1 MEKIAVVGAGLAGS
15 LISVFLARRGFK
27 VDVFERRSDM
37 RNIQQSAGRS
47 INLALSTRGIKAL
60 KKAGVAEKILK
71 HALPM
76 HGRMMHEVNGELK
89 YQPYGKDG
97 QYINSISRR
106 LLNVELMNLAE
117 DFENV
122 SMYFEHKC
130 LNVDFE
136 NTQLTFQTNM
146 GKKTESYSSIIGSD
160 GAFSALRMAMQ
171 TSGRFNFSQ
180 DYLPHGYKELN
191 IPPKSG
197 QAQMDINSLHI
208 WPRGEFMLIAL
219 PNPDNTFTCTLFLPF
234 EGVDGFDNLKGD
246 DEVMRFFQKYFS
258 DAQDLMPNLL
268 DEFKSNPTSSLVTV
282 RCYPWVKEKVALMGD
297 ASHAIV
303 PFYGQGMNS
312 SFEDCVILDDMM
324 EKYLPNWDKVFDAYQ
339 EERKPNADA
348 IADLALQ
355 NFIEMR
361 DLVGDK
367 DFLYQ
372 KKIEHRLCSLYPEQ
386 FKSQYELVTFSN
398 QPYHEALNKGQHN
411 TELVQKIIKENL
423 EHKIEERDFMES
435 FLAQR
440 DL

>member
-246 DEVMRFFQKYFS
+246 DEVIRFFQKYFS
-258 DAQDLMPNLL
+258 DARDLMPNLL
-268 DEFKSNPTSSLVTV
+268 DEFKSNPTSNLVTV

-324 EKYLPNWDKVFDAYQ
+324 ENIYLIGIKYLML
-339 EERKPNADA
+339 
-348 IADLALQ
+348 I
-355 NFIEMR
+355 
-361 DLVGDK
+361 
-367 DFLYQ
+367 
-372 KKIEHRLCSLYPEQ
+372 KKKE
-386 FKSQYELVTFSN
+386 SQMQMQL
-398 QPYHEALNKGQHN
+398 PIWHC
-411 TELVQKIIKENL
+411 KIL
-423 EHKIEERDFMES
+423 LR
-435 FLAQR
+435 
-440 DL
+440 

>member
-1 MEKIAVVGAGLAGS
+1 
-15 LISVFLARRGFK
+15 
-27 VDVFERRSDM
+27 
-37 RNIQQSAGRS
+37 
-47 INLALSTRGIKAL
+47 
-60 KKAGVAEKILK
+60 
-71 HALPM
+71 
-76 HGRMMHEVNGELK
+76 
-89 YQPYGKDG
+89 
-97 QYINSISRR
+97 
-106 LLNVELMNLAE
+106 MNLAE

-246 DEVMRFFQKYFS
+246 DEVIRFFQKYFS

-268 DEFKSNPTSSLVTV
+268 DEFKSNPTSNLVTV

>member
-60 KKAGVAEKILK
+60 EKAGVAEKILK

-246 DEVMRFFQKYFS
+246 DEVIRFFQKYFS

-268 DEFKSNPTSSLVTV
+268 DEFKSNPTSNLVTV

>member
-246 DEVMRFFQKYFS
+246 DEVIRFFQKYFS

-268 DEFKSNPTSSLVTV
+268 DEFKSNPTSNLVTV

>member
-191 IPPKSG
+191 IPSKSG

-246 DEVMRFFQKYFS
+246 DEVIRFFQKYFS

-268 DEFKSNPTSSLVTV
+268 DEFKSNPTSNLVTV

>member
-60 KKAGVAEKILK
+60 EKAGVAEKILK

-136 NTQLTFQTNM
+136 DTRLTFQTNM

-197 QAQMDINSLHI
+197 KAQMDINSLHI

-246 DEVMRFFQKYFS
+246 DEVIRFFQKYFS

-339 EERKPNADA
+339 VERKPNADA

>member
-246 DEVMRFFQKYFS
+246 DEVIRFFQKYFS
-258 DAQDLMPNLL
+258 DARDLMPNLL
-268 DEFKSNPTSSLVTV
+268 DEFKSNPTSNLVTV

>member
-268 DEFKSNPTSSLVTV
+268 DEFKSNPTSNLVTV